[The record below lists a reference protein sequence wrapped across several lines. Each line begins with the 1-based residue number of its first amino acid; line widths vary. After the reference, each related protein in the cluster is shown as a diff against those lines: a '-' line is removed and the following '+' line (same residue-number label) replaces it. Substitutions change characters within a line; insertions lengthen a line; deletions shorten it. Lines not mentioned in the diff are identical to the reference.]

1 MQSSHTTGKCLQGCI
16 INKTCRLF
24 QEWLVDQYIT
34 MEMGRLK
41 FVEMNQEEYTW
52 QMDVLDPEKMI
63 YRPADPE
70 DETDKQML
78 LCMRTSFPCSKDV
91 SLETDIWH
99 GVGQS

>member
-1 MQSSHTTGKCLQGCI
+1 
-16 INKTCRLF
+16 
-24 QEWLVDQYIT
+24 

-52 QMDVLDPEKMI
+52 QVDVLDPEKMI

-99 GVGQS
+99 GVGQSRDGVVLRMFFLMVMMVMKRHEHEMVS

>member
-1 MQSSHTTGKCLQGCI
+1 
-16 INKTCRLF
+16 
-24 QEWLVDQYIT
+24 
-34 MEMGRLK
+34 
-41 FVEMNQEEYTW
+41 
-52 QMDVLDPEKMI
+52 MDVLDPEKMI